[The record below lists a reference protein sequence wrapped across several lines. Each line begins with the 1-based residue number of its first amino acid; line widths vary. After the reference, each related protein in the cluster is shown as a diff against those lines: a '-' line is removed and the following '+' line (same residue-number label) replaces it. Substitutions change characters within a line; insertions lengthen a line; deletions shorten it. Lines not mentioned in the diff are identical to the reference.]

1 MRLFHWL
8 TAGRSDERHGLQY
21 LQQVA
26 FEIKPT
32 GVAPAAGDVGEEAR
46 AFLPRL
52 DEARKR
58 AARFRQNWM
67 ADAERQF
74 AAQGFAG
81 LAGTAFKDPVDEV
94 LPGWFS
100 LAVVFDY
107 DKMDSSYG
115 IQAFHAFF
123 SRVDPAEFRASAVVH
138 FGDLIQFDA
147 YCALLVRT
155 KSAASLA
162 YVARQFGP
170 DFDAPGLLPAP
181 IRFLHAHKRDG
192 HLIARIFSLPISAQ
206 LRPPSVASA
215 ESSGVG
221 WMIEEAV
228 KNTPWK
234 NI

>member
-1 MRLFHWL
+1 MGILSWL
-8 TAGRSDERHGLQY
+8 LPGKSDEKQAVQY
-21 LQQVA
+21 LRQVA
-26 FEIKPT
+26 FEIKST
-32 GVAPAAGDVGEEAR
+32 GVASPSGDVCAEAQ

-81 LAGTAFKDPVDEV
+81 MAAATFKDPVAEV

-115 IQAFHAFF
+115 IQAFQAFF
-123 SRVDPAEFRASAVVH
+123 SRVGPAEFRASAVAH
-138 FGDLIQFDA
+138 FGDLIQFDT
-147 YCALLVRT
+147 YCALLLRT

-162 YVARQFGP
+162 YVAQRLGG
-170 DFDAPGLLPAP
+170 DVEAPGLLPAP
-181 IRFLHAHKRDG
+181 IRFLHADRRDG
-192 HLIARIFSLPISAQ
+192 HLIARTFSLPISAE
-206 LRPPSVASA
+206 LRPPSVAPDA
-215 ESSGVG
+215 KAGVD
-221 WMIEEAV
+221 WIIEEAV

-234 NI
+234 QR